1 MQSLEHLII
10 AEIDTLVDNAISSI
24 KSMLADNAIA
34 RIKAIKSVDNTAS
47 ALCQVTGFDA
57 NTGLYTA
64 IAPDGSNHYFKYI
77 GNASLVIGEQ
87 VSITTPDKAKFGYGD
102 TKAR

>member
-1 MQSLEHLII
+1 MNQLR
-10 AEIDTLVDNAISSI
+10 TQ
-24 KSMLADNAIA
+24 LASNLIA
-34 RIKAIKSVDNTAS
+34 RIKAIKPVDNIAPV
-47 ALCQVTGFDA
+47 LCQVTGFDA

-77 GNASLVIGEQ
+77 GNASLTIGEQ

>member
-1 MQSLEHLII
+1 MNQLR
-10 AEIDTLVDNAISSI
+10 TQ
-24 KSMLADNAIA
+24 LASNLIA
-34 RIKAIKSVDNTAS
+34 RIKAIKPVDNIAPV
-47 ALCQVTGFDA
+47 LCQVTGFDA

-77 GNASLVIGEQ
+77 GNASLAIGEQ